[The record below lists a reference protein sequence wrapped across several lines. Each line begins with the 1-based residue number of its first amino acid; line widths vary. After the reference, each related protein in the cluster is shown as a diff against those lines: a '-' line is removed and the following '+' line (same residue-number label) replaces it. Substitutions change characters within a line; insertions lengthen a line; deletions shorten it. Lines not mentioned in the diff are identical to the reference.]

1 MQIHPDEV
9 EDDGEV
15 MLVWDFNVDKIN
27 LSLTASQCSV
37 KAKIPPSI
45 NTIDSMPH
53 LDPNRVNCNCSKSSK
68 QGKILL
74 SSCAANIPDLQRLSL
89 LDINEEEEE
98 EENEEEQD
106 VEDDFMDLVSY
117 RGCPPT

>member
-1 MQIHPDEV
+1 
-9 EDDGEV
+9 
-15 MLVWDFNVDKIN
+15 MLIWDFNVDKIN

-45 NTIDSMPH
+45 NTIDSMPY

-74 SSCAANIPDLQRLSL
+74 SSCAANIDNSAARATSDLKDCR
-89 LDINEEEEE
+89 
-98 EENEEEQD
+98 
-106 VEDDFMDLVSY
+106 
-117 RGCPPT
+117 C